1 MSRYYSDNFRPSSN
15 RYHPYQN
22 NSNSHS
28 NYRPTYHNN
37 RGQSNYYSN
46 NNNNNNNHNN
56 HNRRSYQD
64 RETFHAKLDDQIAPK
79 DASRTTTTLQEWA
92 LTTANIPQFGPR
104 SNETQTI
111 ERIELRYGTFDGHS
125 DAPFPRY
132 SNGVEEQSEAKNSSM
147 DGKRLRDV
155 SPPVREGL
163 SAMAYVRDVKRRRKD
178 DLVKGERGIVINL
191 TGEGEA
197 EDKADY
203 AQSSE
208 WSWPGS
214 NSEGEGKSTFSVRP

>member
-37 RGQSNYYSN
+37 RGQSNYYS

>member
-1 MSRYYSDNFRPSSN
+1 MSRHYSDNFRSSGN

-22 NSNSHS
+22 NSNSNS
-28 NYRPTYHNN
+28 NYRSTH
-37 RGQSNYYSN
+37 GN
-46 NNNNNNNHNN
+46 NNNNNNRWHSNNYPTHNNHSN
-56 HNRRSYQD
+56 HNRRPFQD

-79 DASRTTTTLQEWA
+79 DASRTTTTLQQWA
-92 LTTANIPQFGPR
+92 RATANIPQFGPR
-104 SNETQTI
+104 SNETQII
-111 ERIELRYGTFDGHS
+111 ERIELRYGTFDGHP

-132 SNGVEEQSEAKNSSM
+132 SSRIDERSEATFSIK

-163 SAMAYVRDVKRRRKD
+163 SAMAYVRDMKKRRKD
-178 DLVKGERGIVINL
+178 DPVKRERGMVIDL
-191 TGEGEA
+191 TGEEA
-197 EDKADY
+197 DEADC

-214 NSEGEGKSTFSVRP
+214 NPDLE